1 MVEIVIGL
9 GNVGGRYSGT
19 RHNLGMMVV
28 NRLVEDLHAIPQS
41 VRPTYGLA
49 IAPVPDAGSGTIDL
63 VLALPTTLMN
73 LSGRAVVDMLAEL
86 NLKPAQM
93 LVVVDDFNLPLGAL
107 RFRAQGSDGGHNGLA
122 SIIERLETEDF
133 TRLRLG
139 IDPPADNQ
147 DVASFVLS
155 RFGEKELDA
164 VERMVANAAKAV
176 IFAVTH
182 RLEEAMVQFNS
193 NPASPEES

>member
-1 MVEIVIGL
+1 M
-9 GNVGGRYSGT
+9 
-19 RHNLGMMVV
+19 
-28 NRLVEDLHAIPQS
+28 
-41 VRPTYGLA
+41 
-49 IAPVPDAGSGTIDL
+49 DL
-63 VLALPTTLMN
+63 VLAVPTTLMN

-86 NLKPAQM
+86 NLKPAQI

-107 RFRAQGSDGGHNGLA
+107 RFRARGSDGGHNGLA

-133 TRLRLG
+133 PRLRLG
-139 IDPPADNQ
+139 ISLPADNQ
-147 DVASFVLS
+147 DVTSFVLS

-182 RLEEAMVQFNS
+182 GLEEAMVQFNS
-193 NPASPEES
+193 SPASPEES